1 MSVTAGADA
10 VARRSD
16 SNEWVLPS
24 GGTRGTGKCAT
35 VTMLLAQRIARND
48 CWSVDDEPCYRAN
61 KMNVWQTLEYLS
73 GLSLRKRYNYE
84 GFADT
89 QNLIRTLTPSWRR
102 DSYAEKSKKDA
113 EQAAAAAAGG
123 ASSSAPVPQYT
134 DDRLTESVAAAVA
147 SNMVRR
153 RTSPAPSS
161 DNIGLSLRAAAFVV
175 APPQQ
180 RKRRN
185 RKRRK
190 PTNSTKVTAEYALSQ
205 EDLQDLVKCT

>member
-1 MSVTAGADA
+1 MSVTTGA
-10 VARRSD
+10 VARSD
-16 SNEWVLPS
+16 SNEWVLPT
-24 GGTRGTGKCAT
+24 GVARGTAKCTT

-48 CWSVDDEPCYRAN
+48 CWSVDNEPCYRAN

-84 GFADT
+84 GYVDT

-102 DSYAEKSKKDA
+102 DSYAEKSKTDA
-113 EQAAAAAAGG
+113 EQTAAG
-123 ASSSAPVPQYT
+123 ASSVPVPEYS
-134 DDRLTESVAAAVA
+134 DDRVTESVAAAVA
-147 SNMVRR
+147 SSMVRR

-175 APPQQ
+175 APPQ

-190 PTNSTKVTAEYALSQ
+190 GPNSPEVTAEYALSQ